1 MFDNGSDTG
10 WAGFEDRNRNVGHSD
25 GNGKEKEMGNG
36 NDDGN
41 DIGNF
46 LTLSWGQ

>member
-10 WAGFEDRNRNVGHSD
+10 WAGFEDRNRNVGHD